1 MFAQWWFYLF
11 IFLTIF
17 LSSFLFSNPFDSF
30 ESELRDYIDSENNQN
45 VELDPQILQL
55 FQPDEDSEESLRS
68 FNGYSPVSS
77 NIRLPSHISVARL
90 ISTTVIKSPKVVKGG
105 SYLVK
110 AKDTLSSIAKRY
122 KTTVAHLKQMNGLK
136 SDIIRVGQVL
146 RINGAVSS
154 ASVVE
159 GTVYKMRVF
168 AMPVLNGKITSHFG
182 YRRDPFNPNLKNFH
196 SGLDLSAPVGTPI
209 IASSDGVV
217 EFTGRNGGYGNTIII
232 RHKDGYK
239 TIYAHCST
247 ITVSAGSSVKMG
259 TVIGSVGRTGT
270 ATGAHLHFEVMH
282 RGKFINPES
291 ALKKVEIVISKSSPS
306 GKKS

>member
-1 MFAQWWFYLF
+1 
-11 IFLTIF
+11 
-17 LSSFLFSNPFDSF
+17 
-30 ESELRDYIDSENNQN
+30 
-45 VELDPQILQL
+45 
-55 FQPDEDSEESLRS
+55 
-68 FNGYSPVSS
+68 
-77 NIRLPSHISVARL
+77 
-90 ISTTVIKSPKVVKGG
+90 
-105 SYLVK
+105 VK

-122 KTTVAHLKQMNGLK
+122 KTTVAHLKQINGLK

-146 RINGAVSS
+146 KINGSVASS
-154 ASVVE
+154 SVVE

-209 IASSDGVV
+209 IASSDGIV

-247 ITVSAGSSVKMG
+247 ITVSAGDQVKMG

-282 RGKFINPES
+282 GGKFINPES
-291 ALKKVEIVISKSSPS
+291 ALKKVEIVVAKSPS
-306 GKKS
+306 AGKKS

>member
-1 MFAQWWFYLF
+1 MFAQWWFYIFL
-11 IFLTIF
+11 FLTII
-17 LSSFLFSNPFDSF
+17 LSSFLFANPFDSF

-55 FQPDEDSEESLRS
+55 FQPDEEEESLRS
-68 FNGYSPVSS
+68 FNGYSTVSS
-77 NIRLPSHISVARL
+77 NIRLPSHISVTRL
-90 ISTTVIKSPKVVKGG
+90 ISTTVIKSSKVTKGG
-105 SYLVK
+105 SSYLVK
-110 AKDTLSSIAKRY
+110 AKDTLSSIAKKY
-122 KTTVAHLKQMNGLK
+122 KTTVAHLKQINGLK
-136 SDIIRVGQVL
+136 SDVIRVGQVL
-146 RINGAVSS
+146 KINGAVSQG
-154 ASVVE
+154 SVVE

-239 TIYAHCST
+239 TVYAHCST
-247 ITVSAGSSVKMG
+247 ITVSPGDHVKMG

-270 ATGAHLHFEVMH
+270 ATGAHLHFEVLH

-291 ALKKVEIVISKSSPS
+291 ALKKVEIVISKTSSS